1 MSGTL
6 KVSGIV
12 VRETKTKESDKIITV
27 LTRQQGIIRI
37 YVKGA
42 MRLKNRFH
50 SATGLFTYSDFV
62 LFESRSSDLYQL
74 NEASVKHTFYA
85 LSLDVEYLSLAMYMA
100 ELVCAVNVPDDMNNE
115 ILRLF
120 LNILHMMCRGKWDV
134 LLCKAAFEMRL
145 MCDVGFRPNLVGC
158 KRCYAYEAEMFFFD
172 AENGE
177 IACNECW
184 KSYDA
189 GSLTCEMTTLT
200 AMRYF
205 AYADLEQMFSFNI
218 TDKHYINQLSGI
230 CEEYVKWHIKE
241 KFSTLDFFNNLIS
254 GGKNS

>member
-1 MSGTL
+1 M
-6 KVSGIV
+6 SGIV
-12 VRETKTKESDKIITV
+12 LRETKTKESDKIITV
-27 LTRQQGIIRI
+27 LTREQGVIKI

-62 LFESRSSDLYQL
+62 LFESRSSELFQL

-85 LSLDVEYLSLAMYMA
+85 LSHDVEYLALAMYMA
-100 ELVCAVNVPDDMNNE
+100 ELVCAVDVPDDMNTE

-120 LNILHMMCRGKWDV
+120 LNVLHMLCRGKWNV

-145 MCDVGFRPNLVGC
+145 MSNVGFRPNLIGC

-177 IACNECW
+177 IACNNCW
-184 KSYDA
+184 KPYDA

-200 AMRYF
+200 ALRYF
-205 AYADLEQMFSFNI
+205 VYADLEQMFSFNI
-218 TDKHYINQLSGI
+218 TDEHYIIQLVAI
-230 CEEYVKWHIKE
+230 CEEYVRWHIKE
-241 KFSTLDFFNNLIS
+241 NFPTLTFLNNLID